1 MSGEERCAFKKKR
14 KKPPES
20 MLQPCKLAVVALDEF
35 KLYWTVAATLHHS
48 DVKSEI
54 SFVHLACQP
63 RKRETVSVNLKTA
76 FGAKTD
82 EFFFML

>member
-1 MSGEERCAFKKKR
+1 
-14 KKPPES
+14 
-20 MLQPCKLAVVALDEF
+20 MLQPCKLAVVASDEF

-54 SFVHLACQP
+54 SLVHLACQP

-82 EFFFML
+82 EFFFTL